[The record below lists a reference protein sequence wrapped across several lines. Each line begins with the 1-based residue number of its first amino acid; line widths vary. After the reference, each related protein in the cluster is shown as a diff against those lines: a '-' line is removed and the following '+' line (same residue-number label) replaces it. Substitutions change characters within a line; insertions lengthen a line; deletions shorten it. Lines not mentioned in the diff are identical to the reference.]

1 MIPNNDAAKQ
11 FLEARI
17 AIRSATNPLA
27 FLRLGRLYAQ
37 GIGTT
42 PNHVLANYFYDK
54 AASMG
59 CEDAFRYIIKEY
71 ESGVRDLSRD
81 IEKELD
87 SSGTLSPEKAKRFGK
102 IIERIRSKKYYGLLS
117 QIHEHLHL
125 FYPDYSPSRAIND
138 IIKGRDSIDAD
149 IFYSLSTSDNQSEI
163 DLDAQ
168 EILLQQLYS
177 PITKNKDLF
186 RQIKRAND
194 TDILGTEACELL
206 QAIVNYTYS
215 YYNICKAYDI
225 KKKEIM
231 SIDSMELFPYID
243 VSTLALLRRQI
254 VRCLLSIKDIHPLI
268 NVKFLNCLDSDE
280 QLLNVCEEFDERK
293 DKDIQLFLISFVE
306 LNIDIE
312 SLETTY
318 LTLLASYRRSDYEPL
333 STYLNEFVERLTEA
347 GFEHQLPVFTSDNL
361 PTFELAI

>member
-102 IIERIRSKKYYGLLS
+102 II
-117 QIHEHLHL
+117 
-125 FYPDYSPSRAIND
+125 
-138 IIKGRDSIDAD
+138 
-149 IFYSLSTSDNQSEI
+149 
-163 DLDAQ
+163 
-168 EILLQQLYS
+168 
-177 PITKNKDLF
+177 
-186 RQIKRAND
+186 
-194 TDILGTEACELL
+194 
-206 QAIVNYTYS
+206 
-215 YYNICKAYDI
+215 
-225 KKKEIM
+225 
-231 SIDSMELFPYID
+231 
-243 VSTLALLRRQI
+243 
-254 VRCLLSIKDIHPLI
+254 
-268 NVKFLNCLDSDE
+268 
-280 QLLNVCEEFDERK
+280 
-293 DKDIQLFLISFVE
+293 
-306 LNIDIE
+306 
-312 SLETTY
+312 
-318 LTLLASYRRSDYEPL
+318 
-333 STYLNEFVERLTEA
+333 
-347 GFEHQLPVFTSDNL
+347 
-361 PTFELAI
+361 